1 MPVTRHGAHPIHR
14 TRETRSG
21 LTIALIGLL
30 AAACA
35 TGGTTA
41 SASPPPSAAPSA
53 PPAASIAVP
62 ASPAPTV
69 APATVVP
76 SSNPSAVSA
85 VPPVAALAVEGG
97 DPVAGELGSYS
108 WNGGGSDSPWLPGS
122 AITGGTGER
131 LSVSVEPDVGI
142 ASWVARR
149 VAAGTSDGA
158 GAIGVGDGTGPVSF
172 AAPEKGHWSIQLTLG
187 FADDLGSA
195 VYYWDLT
202 VR

>member
-1 MPVTRHGAHPIHR
+1 MHR
-14 TRETRSG
+14 SRARRFG
-21 LTIALIGLL
+21 HCMWLVALVS
-30 AAACA
+30 AACT
-35 TGGTTA
+35 TGGTSA

-53 PPAASIAVP
+53 APAATIGTPDSR
-62 ASPAPTV
+62 APTV
-69 APATVVP
+69 APT
-76 SSNPSAVSA
+76 SNASAVASAVSA
-85 VPPVAALAVEGG
+85 EPPVATLAVEGG

-122 AITGGTGER
+122 VITVGTGER

-142 ASWVARR
+142 ATWVARR

-158 GAIGVGDGTGPVSF
+158 GAVGVGDGTGPVSF
-172 AAPEKGHWSIQLTLG
+172 AAPEKGHWSIQLTVG

>member
-1 MPVTRHGAHPIHR
+1 MPVTRHGGNLMHR
-14 TRETRSG
+14 SRDTRSG
-21 LTIALIGLL
+21 LTIALIGLV

-53 PPAASIAVP
+53 PPAASIAAS

-69 APATVVP
+69 APT
-76 SSNPSAVSA
+76 SDPSAIPA
-85 VPPVAALAVEGG
+85 APPVATLAVEGG

-122 AITGGTGER
+122 AITVGTGEQ

-142 ASWVARR
+142 ATWAARR

-158 GAIGVGDGTGPVSF
+158 AAVGVGEGAGPVAF
-172 AAPEKGHWSIQLTLG
+172 AAPTKGHWSIQLTLG